1 MGERKFM
8 NGNLA
13 VAHAVRMAEPEV
25 VAAYPITPQTTIIEK
40 LAEFIADDQLD
51 ADYIKVESEHSAL
64 AACYGAACAGCR
76 VFTATSSQGLAYM
89 CEMLPFV
96 SSSRFPVVMAVANRA
111 LAAPWSIWG
120 DQQDSISMRDHG
132 WIQLYV
138 ENAQEAFDT
147 CLQAYRLAED
157 AEVMTPV
164 MVCLDG
170 FTLSHTDELVEL
182 PTQSE
187 VGRFLPS
194 FAPQYAINLSDPH
207 TFSIGASPDYYMEYK
222 YSQQLGMEA
231 ALRKIPEVGREFEKS
246 FGREYGVIGEYLCA
260 DAEYILVTM
269 GSVTGTARFVAE
281 NLRARGKKAGVL
293 KVRSFR
299 PFPGAAIA
307 AALNNARG
315 VGVLD
320 KDYSFGNEGALGTEV
335 KSALFDAGSR
345 QRVINFVAGLGGR
358 DITPGDIEKM
368 FAVLEEAVDQLSPS
382 PVNFIG
388 LR

>member
-1 MGERKFM
+1 
-8 NGNLA
+8 
-13 VAHAVRMAEPEV
+13 
-25 VAAYPITPQTTIIEK
+25 
-40 LAEFIADDQLD
+40 
-51 ADYIKVESEHSAL
+51 
-64 AACYGAACAGCR
+64 
-76 VFTATSSQGLAYM
+76 
-89 CEMLPFV
+89 
-96 SSSRFPVVMAVANRA
+96 MAVANRA

>member
-25 VAAYPITPQTTIIEK
+25 GAAYPITPQTTIIEK